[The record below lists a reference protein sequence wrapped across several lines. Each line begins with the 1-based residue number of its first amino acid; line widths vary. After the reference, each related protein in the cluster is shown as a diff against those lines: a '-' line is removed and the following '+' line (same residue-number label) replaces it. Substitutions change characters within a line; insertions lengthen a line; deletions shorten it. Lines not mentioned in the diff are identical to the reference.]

1 MSKTDIDT
9 IQAVAHCDGFGWKFC
24 TGRSIRLRDVRRLV
38 KRGLLQDAGLAAA
51 VDGDG
56 WRIQPERW
64 KESWELTEAG
74 CKEVARLKEEQHA
87 EIEGWALERA
97 EVSS

>member
-38 KRGLLQDAGLAAA
+38 ARRMMRDAGLASA

-56 WRIQPERW
+56 WTIQPERW
-64 KESWELTEAG
+64 RQSWELTDAG
-74 CKEVARLKEEQHA
+74 RAEVAKIKEAQRA
-87 EIEGWALERA
+87 EIESWGA
-97 EVSS
+97 